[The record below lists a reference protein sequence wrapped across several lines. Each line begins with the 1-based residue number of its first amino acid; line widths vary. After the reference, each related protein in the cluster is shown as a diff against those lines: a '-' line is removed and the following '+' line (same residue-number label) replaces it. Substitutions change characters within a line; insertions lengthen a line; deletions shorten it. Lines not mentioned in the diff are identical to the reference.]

1 MIAKNG
7 SGIIDKIQRLALDA
21 DSFAYLLIDNR
32 GVLLDQGG
40 DLHSLVLPQWH
51 PGENILDSAL
61 FLLGYL
67 PMQNDYECIACYQ
80 LDDVCMIDV
89 HLFKDEGEILAVLVD
104 RSAEMADEARL
115 RQQKNELKL
124 KQRRARKM
132 KKD

>member
-7 SGIIDKIQRLALDA
+7 SGIIDKIQRLALDT

-61 FLLGYL
+61 FLLGYGIFRFLVEFVREPDAHIGFIAFDWVTMGHLLTL
-67 PMQNDYECIACYQ
+67 PMIVAG
-80 LDDVCMIDV
+80 I
-89 HLFKDEGEILAVLVD
+89 VLLVW
-104 RSAEMADEARL
+104 AYG
-115 RQQKNELKL
+115 N
-124 KQRRARKM
+124 KQRNQSEQPL
-132 KKD
+132 